1 LSRGRLTGLT
11 RAGAAIVVAASALA
25 AAASALV
32 AAAPAPAPAAGTAAP
47 ATGAASAQPIY
58 VHAGV
63 LIDGTGAA
71 PRKDAG
77 IVIIGGRI
85 ASVGSWGSA
94 QPPKGARVVDLSS
107 DTVLPGFIDCH
118 VHLTMEVGKG
128 WEVEAIRTMP
138 SDAAI
143 LGTVNALRTLRAGFT
158 SVRNV
163 ADRGG
168 ESVAL
173 RNAIDHGL
181 VPGPRMLT
189 AREMLSITGG
199 HGDFS
204 DGFRPGLT
212 LGGGEPLGDGVCD
225 SPDACRAA
233 VRYQVKYGAD
243 LIKIAATGGVLS
255 AGDEI
260 GARQFSDAELAAI
273 VDEAHMLGKK
283 VAAHAHGTA
292 GIKAAVRAGVDS
304 IEHGSIL
311 DDEAISLMK
320 EHGTFLVP
328 TLLAGETVDERARAG
343 SLPEFAV
350 AKALKVRPLM
360 QGSFKK
366 AVAAGVKIA
375 FGTDS
380 AVSPHGQ
387 NAREFSL
394 MVKGGMA
401 PMDAIVA
408 ATRNAAELL
417 GRSADIGTLETGK
430 LADLVA
436 VHGDPLK
443 EISVLETPV
452 AVLQGGVAVDLGAT
466 PTDR

>member
-1 LSRGRLTGLT
+1 MHRGRLSVLLGAAAL
-11 RAGAAIVVAASALA
+11 AGAAAFALAASAR
-25 AAASALV
+25 AS
-32 AAAPAPAPAAGTAAP
+32 AAAPASAPAAGPAAATRGAP
-47 ATGAASAQPIY
+47 AAQPIY

-71 PRKDAG
+71 PRRNAG
-77 IVIIGGRI
+77 IVVIGGRI
-85 ASVGSWGSA
+85 ASVGTWDSA

-118 VHLTMEVGKG
+118 VHLSMEVGKG

-138 SDAAI
+138 ADAAI

-163 ADRGG
+163 GDRGG

-173 RNAIDHGL
+173 RNAIDRGL

-225 SPDACRAA
+225 SADACRAA
-233 VRYQVKYGAD
+233 VRFQVKYGAD
-243 LIKIAATGGVLS
+243 LIKISATGGVLS
-255 AGDEI
+255 PGDEI

-311 DDEAISLMK
+311 DDEAVALMK
-320 EHGTFLVP
+320 ERGTFLVP

-360 QGSFKK
+360 QASFGK

-380 AVSPHGQ
+380 SVSPHGQ
-387 NAREFSL
+387 NAREFAL
-394 MVKGGMA
+394 MVKAGMA

-417 GRSADIGTLETGK
+417 GRSADVGTIETGK

-443 EISVLETPV
+443 EISVLEAPV
-452 AVLQGGVAVDLGAT
+452 AVLQGGVAVDLGAA

>member
-1 LSRGRLTGLT
+1 MHRGRLSGLL
-11 RAGAAIVVAASALA
+11 GAAAFTLAASAYV
-25 AAASALV
+25 S
-32 AAAPAPAPAAGTAAP
+32 AAAPAPAPAAGPAP
-47 ATGAASAQPIY
+47 ATTKGAPAAQPIY

-85 ASVGSWGSA
+85 ASVGSWGSE

-118 VHLTMEVGKG
+118 VHLSMEVGKG

-138 SDAAI
+138 ADAAI

-163 ADRGG
+163 GDRGG

-212 LGGGEPLGDGVCD
+212 LGGGEPLGGGVCD
-225 SPDACRAA
+225 SADACRAA
-233 VRYQVKYGAD
+233 VRHQVKYGAD
-243 LIKIAATGGVLS
+243 LIKISATGGVLS
-255 AGDEI
+255 PGDEI

-311 DDEAISLMK
+311 DDEAVALMK

-328 TLLAGETVDERARAG
+328 TLLAGETVEERARAG

-360 QGSFKK
+360 QASFRK
-366 AVAAGVKIA
+366 ALAAGVKIA

-380 AVSPHGQ
+380 SVSPHGQ

-394 MVKGGMA
+394 MVKAGMP

-417 GRSADIGTLETGK
+417 GRSADVGTIETGK

-443 EISVLETPV
+443 EISVLETPA

>member
-1 LSRGRLTGLT
+1 LNRGRLSGLV
-11 RAGAAIVVAASALA
+11 GAAAFALA
-25 AAASALV
+25 VTAHAL
-32 AAAPAPAPAAGTAAP
+32 AAAPAPAAGPSA
-47 ATGAASAQPIY
+47 ATGAGAPSAGTPAAQPIY
-58 VHAGV
+58 IHAGV
-63 LIDGTGAA
+63 LIDGTGTA

-77 IVIIGGRI
+77 LVIIGGRI
-85 ASVGSWGSA
+85 ASVGPWSAA

-128 WEVEAIRTMP
+128 WDVEAIRTMP

-181 VPGPRMLT
+181 IPGPRMLT

-199 HGDFS
+199 HGDFT

-225 SPDACRAA
+225 SADACRAA

-243 LIKIAATGGVLS
+243 LIKISATGGVLS
-255 AGDEI
+255 PGDEI

-311 DDEAISLMK
+311 DDEAIALMK

-343 SLPEFAV
+343 TLPEFAV

-360 QGSFKK
+360 QASFRK

-394 MVKGGMA
+394 MVKAGMP
-401 PMDAIVA
+401 PMDAILA

-417 GRSADIGTLETGK
+417 GRSADVGTIETGK

-443 EISVLETPV
+443 EIGVLETPV
-452 AVLQGGVAVDLGAT
+452 AVLQGGVAVDLGAA